1 LSSAVCNGPVL
12 HLCLHLKPLRCRA
25 GEDGQLTRESNA
37 RFVKWSDGSESIML
51 GDEVLNVDRQVH
63 ARAHTYLYA
72 VSVLLLRLPFQ
83 PYG

>member
-1 LSSAVCNGPVL
+1 LT
-12 HLCLHLKPLRCRA
+12 CRA

-72 VSVLLLRLPFQ
+72 VSDEPTAGIYWQLFLQ
-83 PYG
+83 PLHCTL